1 MQEFG
6 TALFNSG
13 IADGLKGLMDIFGD
27 LLEMFTNAPAPIKET
42 VVALLEMVTVF
53 QTVKQLSKITGIGES
68 FMATAKYGTQEQ
80 RQLAEDTF
88 RATSMMLEQELQARR
103 TTAAFYDY
111 NGATDEQRAK
121 IEKQISTLESL
132 NKKLLDLNQQYI
144 KGKMRADEY
153 TEAQKKLGSEIQKA
167 RLNLN
172 KDTEATTKNTDANI
186 KNAEAQKAETAATE
200 KSATAVQKSISANKK
215 NTDSENLET
224 QAVNQNTKAK
234 IENANADEV
243 KTKAK
248 LKDIV
253 AQKAQTVATKA
264 QTVAEKALNGV
275 RAIGQSL
282 LATLKNPLTW
292 VPAAIGA
299 VKLLTSAFKS
309 QNERIQEAKEHYEE
323 TSQELESVSSE
334 LETAKQK
341 VEELEGLENPTF
353 TDEQDLARLREQ
365 VSLLEQR
372 NKELKEESEQ
382 AKVDYNDEIIKGL
395 NSAGYDYS
403 DRYTDLYDGT
413 TELMSY
419 TKAAF
424 DPKTFSDFII
434 EVEGA
439 RSELE
444 KLDEGTAE
452 YAIKSTEYSNKI
464 GMIGDVISG
473 LDDIFANVDVTQL
486 TDENLKAYQSY
497 MLLKSGVEAFN
508 EGGSFE
514 SGMVEYALTTDEI
527 QKQALSLIELGKAGE
542 LTEEKLR
549 DFGVFNSLLDTGI
562 ITVDELTNEIIN
574 MGSSI
579 ENVQFESFDISG
591 LQESAEKISNIS
603 DSINDD
609 IMNLFEG
616 NYDSSDIL
624 RMTEDYEG
632 FRDVANATVAE
643 QIAWLQEYKATA
655 SDAFGADVQAAM
667 SALNEQYSTLITRL
681 QEIGYYSESAGSWV
695 PYDQDDS
702 ETIMQLEDDLVEVEN
717 KLKDV
722 QNYAYIDVDF
732 NMGDAVSQINSM
744 ISAVDGLVEAQNK
757 LASGTALSQQ
767 ELWKL
772 AQTYPELLSQIN
784 LFSASSVSEQE
795 AAISAV
801 LDMKNQEKNAWID
814 AEIIKLQAKADA
826 LTQQIALEDQKAA
839 VLDEIHAMELQGKT
853 TQDADYQDKLAEYN
867 ELEKQNYY
875 NLEEDKV
882 VTNNNANATIGQN
895 EASAS
900 QNTAQIYQANAD
912 ALAAATAAGAQ
923 AAGNNIWAVVESTG
937 RKIAKLEPTLS
948 SLSKSINAAFAGAA
962 VGISVAKG
970 NGSVSGLT

>member
-1 MQEFG
+1 
-6 TALFNSG
+6 
-13 IADGLKGLMDIFGD
+13 
-27 LLEMFTNAPAPIKET
+27 
-42 VVALLEMVTVF
+42 
-53 QTVKQLSKITGIGES
+53 
-68 FMATAKYGTQEQ
+68 MATAKYGTKEQ
-80 RQLAEDTF
+80 REFAE
-88 RATSMMLEQELQARR
+88 AVSKSTSRMVEHELQNLRS
-103 TTAAFYDY
+103 TK
-111 NGATDEQRAK
+111 AT
-121 IEKQISTLESL
+121 I
-132 NKKLLDLNQQYI
+132 
-144 KGKMRADEY
+144 EY
-153 TEAQKKLGSEIQKA
+153 TKATEEEKAAIDAQIKTMERFSREFDKLVIQY
-167 RLNLN
+167 
-172 KDTEATTKNTDANI
+172 KNGKI
-186 KNAEAQKAETAATE
+186 NAEQFVAAVDKLDVAYGKEVTSAILSAEAEEA
-200 KSATAVQKSISANKK
+200 
-215 NTDSENLET
+215 
-224 QAVNQNTKAK
+224 NTKAK

-282 LATLKNPLTW
+282 LATLQNPMTW
-292 VPAAIGA
+292 MMAVPGII
-299 VKLLTSAFKS
+299 KLITSAFKS
-309 QNERIQEAKEHYEE
+309 HNEEVQEAKESYIQL
-323 TSQELESVSSE
+323 TQELDGVNQD
-334 LETAKQK
+334 LEEANQK
-341 VEELEGLENPTF
+341 IDALKSKGTLTI
-353 TDEQDLARLREQ
+353 TEQDDLDRLREQ
-365 VSLLEQR
+365 VALLEEQQR
-372 NKELKEESEQ
+372 ILEESSQKEYES
-382 AKVDYNDEIIKGL
+382 YNKGIQDQL
-395 NSAGYDYS
+395 SNAGYDFSDTFVDRTSPYGATRYS
-403 DRYTDLYDGT
+403 GTEKAFDLNETRAFAIELGDLYDQMQNLTEGT
-413 TELMSY
+413 DEYNRVSIQFNDGLHLLELQLGQF
-419 TKAAF
+419 KDAF
-424 DPKTFSDFII
+424 GEIEEMDFSTMDDETRKLASAYLEIQGMVNALN
-434 EVEGA
+434 EGTSVEGGIVKA
-439 RSELE
+439 LLGNAEIEDEIDNLVNLAKQGKLTREELE
-444 KLDEGTAE
+444 KFDVFKSILDSGIISADQLAAE
-452 YAIKSTEYSNKI
+452 I
-464 GMIGDVISG
+464 
-473 LDDIFANVDVTQL
+473 ANV
-486 TDENLKAYQSY
+486 
-497 MLLKSGVEAFN
+497 G
-508 EGGSFE
+508 
-514 SGMVEYALTTDEI
+514 
-527 QKQALSLIELGKAGE
+527 
-542 LTEEKLR
+542 TEVANAE
-549 DFGVFNSLLDTGI
+549 
-562 ITVDELTNEIIN
+562 
-574 MGSSI
+574 
-579 ENVQFESFDISG
+579 FESFDISG

-667 SALNEQYSTLITRL
+667 SALNEQYSTLTTRL

-801 LDMKNQEKNAWID
+801 LDMKNQEKNAIID
-814 AEIIKLQAKADA
+814 GYIIELQAKADA